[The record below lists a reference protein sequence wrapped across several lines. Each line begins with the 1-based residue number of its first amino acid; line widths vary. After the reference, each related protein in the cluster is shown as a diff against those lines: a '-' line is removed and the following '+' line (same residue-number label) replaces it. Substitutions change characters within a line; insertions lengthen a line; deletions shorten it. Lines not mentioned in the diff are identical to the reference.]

1 MKPRLLKMR
10 LRKCEKGTTAIEFA
24 LIAVPFFWLFMGAFE
39 IGIMMLASYTMENAV
54 ADAARQIRTGQV
66 VKKGITASQF
76 KSMVCNKVF
85 MIKDCAS
92 KLYVDVDRFDDFASV
107 NIPPAVENDGTLST
121 SVTNPSFS
129 TGNPMDVVVV
139 RAYYKWKFFTPMI
152 GHFLQSSNM
161 TNERL
166 LTTGAAFRNEPYG
179 G

>member
-1 MKPRLLKMR
+1 MKPPSLKMR

-24 LIAVPFFWLFMGAFE
+24 FIAIPFFWLFMGAFE
-39 IGIMMLASYTMENAV
+39 IGAMLLTLYTMDNAV

-66 VKKGITASQF
+66 AHKGITADQF
-76 KSMVCNKVF
+76 KTMVCDKIY
-85 MIKDCAS
+85 MMKDCAG

-107 NIPPAVENDGTLST
+107 NIPPAVEDDGTLST

-129 TGNPMDVVVV
+129 IGNPMDVVVV
-139 RAYYKWKFFTPMI
+139 RVYYKWKFFTPMI

-179 G
+179 S